1 MSRILINHVKRAAC
15 AVYGVS
21 NGDLE
26 MRDRH
31 RRYAEPRQMA
41 MAVARQLTEQSHI
54 AVGRAFQRDET
65 TVIRAVRVVNERVL
79 ASAKDYE
86 TYFEIARLARAYAAG
101 EISAPKF
108 SRSGDLDVVPDEEIR
123 AMHRQAASPWAIA
136 QRLNVPVTEV
146 SRVLEGA

>member
-1 MSRILINHVKRAAC
+1 MTRILINHVKRATC

-21 NGDLE
+21 NNDLE

-41 MAVARQLTEQSHI
+41 MAVARQLTEQSWVQI
-54 AVGRAFQRDET
+54 GRAFARDET
-65 TVIRAVRVVNERVL
+65 TVIYASRVINERVL
-79 ASAKDYE
+79 ASATDYE